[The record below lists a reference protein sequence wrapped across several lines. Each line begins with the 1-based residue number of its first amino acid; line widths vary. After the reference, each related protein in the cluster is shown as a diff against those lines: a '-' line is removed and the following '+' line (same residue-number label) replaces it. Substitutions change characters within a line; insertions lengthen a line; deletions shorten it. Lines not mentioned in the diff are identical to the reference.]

1 MRSQAVYPDVQN
13 ILFTKKVSMWAFL
26 SLLPCYLCQPKSNR
40 KLGSSLFQYTKLDEK
55 NVQYLKTRRNSDKKM
70 SSGIQLVELTIRM
83 AENIGLNYDEKVD
96 YSLRQAFKMVPLD
109 RFLNVKNRLA
119 APSAWVWRSYWVN
132 LYLRLEGLL
141 AYFSVCHWLIF
152 SCVEQEIFII

>member
-1 MRSQAVYPDVQN
+1 
-13 ILFTKKVSMWAFL
+13 
-26 SLLPCYLCQPKSNR
+26 
-40 KLGSSLFQYTKLDEK
+40 
-55 NVQYLKTRRNSDKKM
+55 M

-119 APSAWVWRSYWVN
+119 APSAWV
-132 LYLRLEGLL
+132 
-141 AYFSVCHWLIF
+141 
-152 SCVEQEIFII
+152 